1 MQYNISPETFAGKV
15 NMPDIDFLLE
25 GTWEYRDGMVTYAA
39 NGCTY
44 RKDKQGFLPALME
57 KMYNDR
63 VEYKSKMLEAK
74 KRLELIDSEM
84 KKRGLFPT

>member
-1 MQYNISPETFAGKV
+1 M
-15 NMPDIDFLLE
+15 LE
-25 GTWEYRDGMVTYAA
+25 GNWKYRDSSLAYAA

-63 VEYKSKMLEAK
+63 VVYKKKMLEAK
-74 KRLELIDSEM
+74 KELELVEAEL
-84 KKRGLFPT
+84 KKRNISPT